1 MANIFESIKA
11 GDVEAVRAAVKED
24 PSVAAARDDGG
35 RSAVRAALYVH
46 NQDMADILL
55 EAKPELDVF
64 DAAAAGDVD
73 RLTELLDGDPDL
85 VGTYS
90 EDGYTPLHFAAFFD
104 EGKAVRLLLD
114 RGADVGAVSRNDMQV
129 QPLHSAVAANSRDVA
144 AALLT
149 GGADP
154 NAKQQGGFTPLMG
167 AEEKEAEGD
176 MVRLLMDHGAEESAA
191 APTE

>member
-1 MANIFESIKA
+1 MASIFESIKA
-11 GDVEAVRAAVKED
+11 GDIDAVRAAVAD
-24 PSVAAARDDGG
+24 NPPVAAARDDDG

-46 NQDMADILL
+46 KQDIADVLL
-55 EAKPELDVF
+55 QAKPELDVF

-73 RLTELLDGDPDL
+73 RLTELLDGDPEL
-85 VGTYS
+85 VGAWS

-104 EGKAVRLLLD
+104 RGKAVRLLLD
-114 RGADVGAVSRNDMQV
+114 RGADVSAVSRNDMQV

-149 GGADP
+149 AGADP
-154 NAKQQGGFTPLMG
+154 NARQQGGFTPLMA
-167 AEEKEAEGD
+167 AEENEKEGD
-176 MVRLLMDHGAEESAA
+176 MVRLLMDHGAEESAQ

>member
-1 MANIFESIKA
+1 MASIFESIKA
-11 GDVEAVRAAVKED
+11 GDVDAVRAAVADD
-24 PSVAAARDDGG
+24 PSVAATRDDDG

-46 NQDMADILL
+46 KQDIADVLL

-73 RLTELLDGDPDL
+73 RLTELLDGDPEL
-85 VGTYS
+85 AGAWS

-104 EGKAVRLLLD
+104 RGKAVRLLLD

-149 GGADP
+149 AGADP
-154 NAKQQGGFTPLMG
+154 NAKQQGGFTPLMA
-167 AEEKEAEGD
+167 AEQKEAEGD
-176 MVRLLMDHGAEESAA
+176 MVRLLMDHGAEESAQ

>member
-1 MANIFESIKA
+1 MGTIFESISA
-11 GDVEAVRAAVKED
+11 GDIDAVRAAVAED
-24 PSVAAARDDGG
+24 PSQAAARDENG

-46 NQDMADILL
+46 NQDVADVLL

-73 RLTELLDGDPDL
+73 RLTELLDGDADL
-85 VGTYS
+85 AGAWS

-104 EGKAVRLLLD
+104 RGKAVRLLLD
-114 RGADVGAVSRNDMQV
+114 RGADVGAVSRNDMEV
-129 QPLHSAVAANSRDVA
+129 QPLHSAVAAKSRDVA

-149 GGADP
+149 AGADP
-154 NAKQQGGFTPLMG
+154 NARQEGGFTPLMG
-167 AEEKEAEGD
+167 AEKNEDEE
-176 MVRLLMDHGAEESAA
+176 MVRLLTDHGAEESAT